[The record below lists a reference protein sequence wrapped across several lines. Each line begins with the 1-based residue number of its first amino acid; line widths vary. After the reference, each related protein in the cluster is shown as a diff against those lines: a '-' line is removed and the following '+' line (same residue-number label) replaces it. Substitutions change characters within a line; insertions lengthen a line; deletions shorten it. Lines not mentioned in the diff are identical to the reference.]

1 MPIVNNALSP
11 IVAAKTPGQGLAFY
25 IGQLWKT
32 IIIVGSLA
40 FLIYLVWGGIEWITS
55 GGDKTKTETARGRIT
70 ATLAGL
76 AIVAASWALIKIISY
91 FFGVDSIFDGTVD
104 IPKPY

>member
-40 FLIYLVWGGIEWITS
+40 FLIYLVWGGIEWLMS
-55 GGDKTKTETARGRIT
+55 ASDKAKTESAKSRISN
-70 ATLAGL
+70 AVVGLGILAL
-76 AIVAASWALIKIISY
+76 SYAIVLFIQSVFKINIMSPT
-91 FFGVDSIFDGTVD
+91 FPT
-104 IPKPY
+104 P

>member
-40 FLIYLVWGGIEWITS
+40 FLIFLVWGGIEWLMS
-55 GGDKTKTETARGRIT
+55 AGDKAKTESAKSRISN
-70 ATLAGL
+70 AVVGLGILAL
-76 AIVAASWALIKIISY
+76 SYAIVLFIQSVFKINIMSPT
-91 FFGVDSIFDGTVD
+91 FPT
-104 IPKPY
+104 P